1 MSVSVMIVSLV
12 SDRQGDR
19 DITGPAAGSIII
31 GQFHSVLLREQ
42 SRERERERDSRLYK
56 NSPCNSY
63 K

>member
-42 SRERERERDSRLYK
+42 SRERERERL
-56 NSPCNSY
+56 
-63 K
+63 